1 MPVRL
6 SILWCWISLALM
18 AQSPEAV
25 RLLGTIQAVA
35 SDGLSL
41 VTDQKQI
48 IAVGNEGKAQVRK
61 VAPGARDMA
70 QAQDVQWTD
79 LAAGDRVLVRGYRL
93 KDIVL
98 AESVVLMSAREIAK
112 RNDDLRRE
120 WMSRGVAGLVDKVN
134 PNGEITVLVR
144 GEQGMKPITVDASG
158 ATFLRYARDSVRFA
172 DARASVIADVK
183 KGDQLRALG
192 DRAADSSRLKAEKV
206 LFGTF
211 RSVAGAITSLDED
224 KGTMALKDQVTGKQ
238 VVVKTKP
245 ESQIKRMPEMG
256 AGGPGPGGFR
266 GQGGPGGPGGA
277 GMMRPGGG
285 APDINALLE
294 RMPASQLKDLKVGE
308 TIIASAAVG
317 EQPGDL
323 TAFLILGNAGGLLA
337 RLASAAENTQR
348 GPGAGQ
354 SMGMTGGLGGLDS
367 MMGMPGMQ

>member
-1 MPVRL
+1 MTVRL
-6 SILWCWISLALM
+6 AMLWIWMSVALV
-18 AQSPEAV
+18 AQAAEPV

-35 SDGLSL
+35 SDGMSL
-41 VTDQKQI
+41 VTDQKQT
-48 IAVGNEGKAQVRK
+48 IAIGNDGKAQVRK
-61 VAPGARDMA
+61 VAPGARDLA
-70 QAQDVQWTD
+70 GAQDVLWSD
-79 LAAGDRVLVRGYRL
+79 LATGDRVLVRGHRI

-120 WMSRGVAGLVDKVN
+120 WTARGVAGLVDKVN
-134 PNGEITVLVR
+134 SNGEITLLVR
-144 GEQGMKPITVDASG
+144 GEQGMKPMTVDASG

-172 DARASVIADVK
+172 DARPSALGEVK
-183 KGDQLRALG
+183 KGDQMRALG
-192 DRAADSSRLKAEKV
+192 DRAGDGARLKAEKI

-211 RSVAGAITSLDED
+211 RSVAGAITTLDAD
-224 KGTMALKDQVTGKQ
+224 KGVIALKDQVSGKA
-238 VVVKTKP
+238 VVVKTKA

-256 AGGPGPGGFR
+256 
-266 GQGGPGGPGGA
+266 GGPGGPGAGGFRGPGGP

-285 APDINALLE
+285 TPDINALLE
-294 RMPASQLKDLKVGE
+294 RMPASQLADLKVGE

-323 TAFLILGNAGGLLA
+323 TAFLILGNASGLLA

-348 GPGAGQ
+348 GPGMGQ
-354 SMGMTGGLGGLDS
+354 GVGMTGSLGGLDS